1 MRLRLLSAWSL
12 LLLLGGCAGMTTSSL
27 PPDHPANPAAVESP
41 LSPPSQTLAG
51 NDAPP
56 SGTELK
62 PSQLKPEMG
71 SMHHDMKEMHHGDH
85 LAGMKHE
92 APATPPGENAVLS
105 APLPTPTPLPATT
118 QASVYTCKMHP
129 EVSSN
134 APGKCPKCGMKLVI
148 KGAP

>member
-12 LLLLGGCAGMTTSSL
+12 LLLLAGCAGMTPSSL
-27 PPDHPANPAAVESP
+27 SPDHPANPAAAESP
-41 LSPPSQTLAG
+41 LSPPSQTLTV

-62 PSQLKPEMG
+62 PSQLKTEMG
-71 SMHHDMKEMHHGDH
+71 SMHHGDH
-85 LAGMKHE
+85 LAGKKHE
-92 APATPPGENAVLS
+92 APSTPPGENAALS
-105 APLPTPTPLPATT
+105 APLRTPATT

-134 APGKCPKCGMKLVI
+134 APGKCAKCGMKLVV